1 MVKIN
6 RRGSRQPR
14 ILGIDQIK
22 IYNYTPELRK
32 EDKELGFW
40 SKMFGGDENFGTK
53 VPERMIKEIVDVR
66 EEGERGE
73 GKGEGKGEGIG
84 RLVIEF
90 GNVFSRKSLE
100 FEVEEGIRKRIVEK
114 LRVLRN
120 WQGKE
125 GKENDRM

>member
-1 MVKIN
+1 
-6 RRGSRQPR
+6 
-14 ILGIDQIK
+14 
-22 IYNYTPELRK
+22 
-32 EDKELGFW
+32 
-40 SKMFGGDENFGTK
+40 MFGGDENFGTK
-53 VPERMIKEIVDVR
+53 VPERLIKEIVDVR
-66 EEGERGE
+66 EE
-73 GKGEGKGEGIG
+73 GEGIG

-125 GKENDRM
+125 GKEKERM